1 MPLSRPDL
9 LRASGYGLVAGLA
22 ALILIGVPT
31 AVIPSPW
38 FGREIP
44 PRPLDYLFLA
54 LTVPLVAALG
64 ATYAL
69 PLACPTRERQ
79 LTAGGML
86 SFFAIGC
93 PVCNKIAVLAL
104 GWGGAMTYFAPV
116 QPFLGVAS
124 LGLLGWALWGRVR
137 YLALSPASSL
147 STPGNGAGGGDD
159 VAARRVGE
167 GA

>member
-1 MPLSRPDL
+1 MQLSRADL
-9 LRASGYGLVAGLA
+9 ARASGYGFVTGLA
-22 ALILIGVPT
+22 ALLLIGVPT

-116 QPFLGVAS
+116 QPLLGVVS
-124 LGLLGWALWGRVR
+124 LALLGYALWGRAC
-137 YLALSPASSL
+137 YLVFTPAAALVP
-147 STPGNGAGGGDD
+147 GGDEA
-159 VAARRVGE
+159 AARPAGE
-167 GA
+167 RA

>member
-1 MPLSRPDL
+1 MPIARPDL
-9 LRASGYGLVAGLA
+9 TRAALYGFISGLA

-31 AVIPSPW
+31 AVIPSPI

-79 LTAGGML
+79 LTAGGIL

-93 PVCNKIAVLAL
+93 PVCNKLAVLAL

-116 QPFLGVAS
+116 QPLLGVAS
-124 LGLLGWALWGRVR
+124 LGLLGYALWGRLR
-137 YLALSPASSL
+137 YLAPVRQPLPA
-147 STPGNGAGGGDD
+147 
-159 VAARRVGE
+159 E

>member
-1 MPLSRPDL
+1 MHLSRTGL
-9 LRASGYGLVAGLA
+9 ARASGYGLVAGLA

-69 PLACPTRERQ
+69 PDPEGSRRWVVARLRVPA
-79 LTAGGML
+79 AG
-86 SFFAIGC
+86 
-93 PVCNKIAVLAL
+93 
-104 GWGGAMTYFAPV
+104 
-116 QPFLGVAS
+116 
-124 LGLLGWALWGRVR
+124 
-137 YLALSPASSL
+137 
-147 STPGNGAGGGDD
+147 
-159 VAARRVGE
+159 E
-167 GA
+167 

>member
-1 MPLSRPDL
+1 MPIARPDL
-9 LRASGYGLVAGLA
+9 TRAALYGFISGLA

-31 AVIPSPW
+31 AVIPSPI

-44 PRPLDYLFLA
+44 PRPLEYLVLA

-79 LTAGGML
+79 LTAGGIL

-93 PVCNKIAVLAL
+93 PVCNKLAVLAL

-116 QPFLGVAS
+116 QPLLGVAS
-124 LGLLGWALWGRVR
+124 LGLLGYALWGRLR
-137 YLALSPASSL
+137 YLAPARQPL
-147 STPGNGAGGGDD
+147 PA
-159 VAARRVGE
+159 E

>member
-1 MPLSRPDL
+1 MPIARPDL
-9 LRASGYGLVAGLA
+9 TRAALYGFISGLA

-31 AVIPSPW
+31 AVIPSPI

-54 LTVPLVAALG
+54 PTVPLVAALG

-79 LTAGGML
+79 LTAGGIL

-93 PVCNKIAVLAL
+93 PVCNKLAVLAL

-116 QPFLGVAS
+116 QPLLGVAS
-124 LGLLGWALWGRVR
+124 LGLLGYALWGRLR
-137 YLALSPASSL
+137 YLAPVRQPLPA
-147 STPGNGAGGGDD
+147 
-159 VAARRVGE
+159 E